1 MQVTQR
7 VLDGKAVLALTGRFD
22 FNTHRE
28 FREGYESLLEKA
40 GVQMLE
46 IDMGGRR
53 LSRQFR
59 LGDVAATEG
68 SRSGQERQT
77 ANLENLRY
85 CQADSG
91 NRQLRQTVP
100 NFLTNPFPNEISA
113 EQPNE

>member
-46 IDMGGRR
+46 IDMGGVDYLDSSALGMLLLLKDRAAAKNVK
-53 LSRQFR
+53 LQISKTSGTVRQI
-59 LGDVAATEG
+59 LEI
-68 SRSGQERQT
+68 
-77 ANLENLRY
+77 ANFDKL
-85 CQADSG
+85 
-91 NRQLRQTVP
+91 
-100 NFLTNPFPNEISA
+100 FPIS
-113 EQPNE
+113 